1 MIKWKCLININK
13 SLLSLSSSDNIFI
26 NKNLIP
32 TNNKIA
38 FYCRN
43 FTRNCQIDKTY
54 PREGVIYITSSNIKY
69 GNVIKILYNSIL
81 SDVFSD
87 FDPDVREEEQNDKS
101 KNHCN
106 QATEFKYL
114 ICIFS
119 V

>member
-1 MIKWKCLININK
+1 MHSIVG
-13 SLLSLSSSDNIFI
+13 
-26 NKNLIP
+26 
-32 TNNKIA
+32 T
-38 FYCRN
+38 
-43 FTRNCQIDKTY
+43 CQTDKTY

-114 ICIFS
+114 ICIFLYNVGGVS
-119 V
+119 RNTAGSWMELFVTKVNG